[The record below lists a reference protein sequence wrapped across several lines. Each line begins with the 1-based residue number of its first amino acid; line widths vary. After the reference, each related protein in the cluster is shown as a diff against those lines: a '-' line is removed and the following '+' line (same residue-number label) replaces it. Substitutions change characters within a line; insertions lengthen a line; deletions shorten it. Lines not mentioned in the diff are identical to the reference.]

1 MPGRMR
7 HIAARS
13 ALLATLIA
21 GGLST
26 SASATDVPS
35 DLIDWYVDT
44 SFDAYSS
51 TYHVSS
57 GGPNPVSFRWLDSPH
72 TQTQVYAANCLT
84 NVQYGSM
91 RTYAVGSTSYQTLFT
106 GATDTCFKLW
116 GRTTSGSMSDHDGR
130 VLR

>member
-7 HIAARS
+7 HLAVRS

-21 GGLST
+21 GGFT
-26 SASATDVPS
+26 ATASATDVPS
-35 DLIDWYVDT
+35 DIIDWFVDT
-44 SFDAYSS
+44 SYDAYSS
-51 TYHVSS
+51 TFTSRAAAPTPCRS
-57 GGPNPVSFRWLDSPH
+57 AGSTRRASRRRSMPPTARPTSQLGGI
-72 TQTQVYAANCLT
+72 
-84 NVQYGSM
+84 

-106 GATDTCFKLW
+106 GATDTCFQLW